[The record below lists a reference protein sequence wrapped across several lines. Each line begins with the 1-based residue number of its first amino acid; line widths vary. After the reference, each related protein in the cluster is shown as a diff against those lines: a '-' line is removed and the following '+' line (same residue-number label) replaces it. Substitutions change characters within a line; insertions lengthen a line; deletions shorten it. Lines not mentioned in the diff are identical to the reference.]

1 MPVETQSSA
10 DTNRSPMDRKAVA
23 QQLERILS
31 SPLFKQSKRYSP
43 FLRYVVEKTLAGEA
57 DRLKERTLGIEV
69 FGRAPN
75 YDSSNDPVVRVTA
88 GEVRKRIAQYYHDS
102 EHEGE
107 LRIELSPGSYVPEFL
122 LGEEA
127 RTAAQFVTPRTD
139 AIQPGPI
146 PNTAEPP
153 KAPARGSSW
162 LRWIGLGVVC
172 AVVVAAVAWRL
183 QTPQPGVVDL
193 WWQPAFHST
202 SPVLFSVGTIEPGAD
217 LNPTLVQQL
226 RPPSATDTVAADL
239 VRNDH
244 IGLVDA
250 IALETFAAM
259 FSAHKHSFRTLSSFR
274 TTYDDLRGGPVVLLA
289 GLDNP
294 WTIRVTEPL
303 RFHFALQDGSKI
315 AYIAD
320 QQQPSKRDWQV
331 DFSSPY
337 SQLTKD
343 FAIIARLHDATSDK
357 PIFVVAGIGRNGTA
371 AAVEYVTTESTLK
384 ALIGQLP
391 QHWEDKNVEAV
402 VQTRVINGQAG
413 PPVLAGIQIW

>member
-1 MPVETQSSA
+1 MQVETHPPA
-10 DTNRSPMDRKAVA
+10 DTNRSPTDREAVA
-23 QQLERILS
+23 EQLERILA

-57 DRLKERTLGIEV
+57 DTLKERTLGVEI

-88 GEVRKRIAQYYHDS
+88 GEVRKRIAQYYHDAH
-102 EHEGE
+102 HEEE

-122 LGEEA
+122 HSHLAVPFESSLLPTAPDIQIPQPAVPPQALA
-127 RTAAQFVTPRTD
+127 RPSYRA
-139 AIQPGPI
+139 
-146 PNTAEPP
+146 
-153 KAPARGSSW
+153 
-162 LRWIGLGVVC
+162 RWIAVWVVC
-172 AVVVAAVAWRL
+172 ALTLAGFFVRWQTLRPGMVA
-183 QTPQPGVVDL
+183 L
-193 WWQPAFHST
+193 WWQPAFRST
-202 SPVLFSVGTIEPGAD
+202 SSILFSVGTIEPGAD
-217 LNPTLVQQL
+217 LNPTLVQQP
-226 RPPSATDTVAADL
+226 RQQSDTDTVAGDL

-250 IALETFAAM
+250 IALETFASM
-259 FSAHKHSFRTLSSFR
+259 FSARKQQFRTLSSFR
-274 TTYDDLRGGPVVLLA
+274 TTYDDLRAGPVVLLG

-303 RFHFALQDGSKI
+303 RFHFAVQSGSKI

-320 QQQPSKRDWQV
+320 QQHPSNHDWQV
-331 DFSSPY
+331 DFGSTY

-343 FAIIARLHDATSDK
+343 YAIVARLHDATSDK

-384 ALIGQLP
+384 VLVSQLP
-391 QHWEDKNVEAV
+391 AHWEDKNIEAV
-402 VQTRVINGQAG
+402 IQTRVINGQAG
-413 PPVLAGIQIW
+413 PPILVAVQVW